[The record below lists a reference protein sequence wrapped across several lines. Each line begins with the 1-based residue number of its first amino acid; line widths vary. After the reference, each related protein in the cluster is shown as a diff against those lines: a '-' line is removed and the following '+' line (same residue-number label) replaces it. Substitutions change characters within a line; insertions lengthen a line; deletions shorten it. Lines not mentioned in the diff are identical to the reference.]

1 MGDNVSLSQIATA
14 GAASLGA
21 IGAGVALNRKRKNA
35 GLKPDEDKQK
45 PDEDK
50 QLTKATTYEELEQLA
65 QTQTINPHDYDDDL
79 EMFAKAYVL
88 SKEQK
93 QNQNAEIKKKKIR

>member
-1 MGDNVSLSQIATA
+1 MPLTGNSTSLTEVAIKTAT
-14 GAASLGA
+14 GLGA
-21 IGAGVALNRKRKNA
+21 LGAGVALNRKRKNA
-35 GLKPDEDKQK
+35 GLEPDK
-45 PDEDK
+45 DK

-88 SKEQK
+88 SKEQEK
-93 QNQNAEIKKKKIR
+93 KQNAEIKKNKIR

>member
-1 MGDNVSLSQIATA
+1 M
-14 GAASLGA
+14 GA

-35 GLKPDEDKQK
+35 GLK

>member
-1 MGDNVSLSQIATA
+1 MLLGKKKKRENDLEKLDDDNSL
-14 GAASLGA
+14 
-21 IGAGVALNRKRKNA
+21 K
-35 GLKPDEDKQK
+35 
-45 PDEDK
+45 
-50 QLTKATTYEELEQLA
+50 KATTYEELEQLA

-93 QNQNAEIKKKKIR
+93 QNQKFDKKRWNKCRECHHR